1 MRIYGSVDNLSTD
14 FVKKN
19 LSKKDSKLNSK
30 NKYKLED
37 SVELSSE
44 LTNIKKLEDNA
55 LKTDS
60 IRSGKVNGIK
70 LQIENG
76 SYKISSEDIAEKIIE
91 EHIIK

>member
-1 MRIYGSVDNLSTD
+1 MKIYGSVDNLSTD
-14 FVKKN
+14 FIKKN
-19 LSKKDSKLNSK
+19 LSKKNSKLDTK

-44 LTNIKKLEDNA
+44 LTNIKKLEDNT

-60 IRSGKVNGIK
+60 IRNGKVNGIK
-70 LQIENG
+70 LQIEKG
-76 SYKISSEDIAEKIIE
+76 SYKISSEKIADKIIE